1 LIKTNYFQSK
11 LILLFKGIL
20 FFVFFYL
27 LIDRSENIDF
37 DRVKVHNFSWL
48 VLCFI
53 LTFLNWYFEWIKWQL
68 ILNQIDENENPN
80 NLKAFAS
87 GIIASF
93 LTPSLSGNFLGRMF
107 YYDKSKRWKI
117 TVFSLMA
124 NLSQFLVAIIFGLI
138 AIEITSNVFSFTT
151 NPFILYFVLFW
162 VLIFFFYFEKI
173 GKLIPINK
181 VQLLSNQIQN
191 GPSRLKLI
199 LISTARYFVFV
210 LQYMFALKAFGQ
222 VLSIELTGLIGL
234 IFLLIT
240 LTPSLFFGKILIRET
255 IAVAVF
261 SMAGFVSTPA
271 LFASFTTWFFN
282 LFLTAL
288 IALFLV
294 KKTRK

>member
-1 LIKTNYFQSK
+1 MIKTNYFQSK

-93 LTPSLSGNFLGRMF
+93 LTPALSGNFLGRMF

-124 NLSQFLVAIIFGLI
+124 NLSQFLVAIIFGLL
-138 AIEITSNVFSFTT
+138 AIEFTSNVFSFTT
-151 NPFILYFVLFW
+151 NPFILYFVLFFG
-162 VLIFFFYFEKI
+162 VIFFFYFEKI
-173 GKLIPINK
+173 GKLVPINK
-181 VQLLSNQIQN
+181 VQLLSNQIEN

-199 LISTARYFVFV
+199 LISIARYFIFV

-222 VLSIELTGLIGL
+222 VLSIELIGLIGL

-261 SMAGFVSTPA
+261 SMAGFVSAPA

>member
-1 LIKTNYFQSK
+1 MIKTNYFQSK

-107 YYDKSKRWKI
+107 YYDKSNRWKI

-124 NLSQFLVAIIFGLI
+124 NLSQFLVAIIFGLL
-138 AIEITSNVFSFTT
+138 AIEFTSKVFSFTT
-151 NPFILYFVLFW
+151 NPFILYFVLFFG
-162 VLIFFFYFEKI
+162 VIFFFYFEKI
-173 GKLIPINK
+173 GKLVPINK
-181 VQLLSNQIQN
+181 VQLLSNQIEN

-199 LISTARYFVFV
+199 LISTARYFIFV

-222 VLSIELTGLIGL
+222 VLSIELIGLIGL

-261 SMAGFVSTPA
+261 SMAGFVSAPA